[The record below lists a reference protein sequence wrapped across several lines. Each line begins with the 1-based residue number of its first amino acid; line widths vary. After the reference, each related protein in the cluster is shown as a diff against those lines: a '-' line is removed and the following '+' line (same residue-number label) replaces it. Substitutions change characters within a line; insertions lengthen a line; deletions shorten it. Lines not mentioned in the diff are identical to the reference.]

1 LPFNPQDER
10 ERSYTEQR
18 SALEDEI
25 DQLSNYVLRLQG
37 AGGDLTEYSKW
48 ASRLVE
54 LQNDFYSWPV
64 EESKPDPYAV
74 EVFGRTIELLDIGSL
89 NDLPAQPWTIPGVL
103 PEGGEALIYSTTGE
117 GKSLL
122 ALDWA
127 CGLAVEGTSV
137 LYVDNEMDRFQYRDR
152 MASLGYDQSALGSLS
167 YAQTQQ
173 LPPIDTEDGARFLLG
188 IVDKTE
194 PAVVI
199 LDTLIRVIEG
209 DEMDSNTYARAYGL
223 FGVPLKQRGI
233 TLLMLDH
240 AGKDV
245 SKGPRGSSAKLDML
259 ELGWW
264 LKRSGDKVTLT
275 CKKSRMNGINEGD
288 KVVYHLQDNPLR
300 HVLAVEKV
308 EVTPEI
314 EDLIARLDELA
325 VPLNATTR
333 EAATT
338 LNRRRDA
345 VLSNAM
351 KARRIK

>member
-1 LPFNPQDER
+1 
-10 ERSYTEQR
+10 
-18 SALEDEI
+18 
-25 DQLSNYVLRLQG
+25 
-37 AGGDLTEYSKW
+37 
-48 ASRLVE
+48 
-54 LQNDFYSWPV
+54 
-64 EESKPDPYAV
+64 
-74 EVFGRTIELLDIGSL
+74 
-89 NDLPAQPWTIPGVL
+89 
-103 PEGGEALIYSTTGE
+103 
-117 GKSLL
+117 
-122 ALDWA
+122 
-127 CGLAVEGTSV
+127 
-137 LYVDNEMDRFQYRDR
+137 
-152 MASLGYDQSALGSLS
+152 
-167 YAQTQQ
+167 
-173 LPPIDTEDGARFLLG
+173 
-188 IVDKTE
+188 
-194 PAVVI
+194 
-199 LDTLIRVIEG
+199 
-209 DEMDSNTYARAYGL
+209 
-223 FGVPLKQRGI
+223 
-233 TLLMLDH
+233 MLDH